1 MLKDRNK
8 PFIVCGDFN
17 IVPEKGL
24 DSLNIQAGEWGCD
37 GTGYLE
43 YKNGVNCLKMPMPW
57 MHIVVLTGTKCHI
70 HGSLSHLAEKIEY
83 NEQTISWSKIS

>member
-24 DSLNIQAGEWGCD
+24 DSLNMQAGEWGCD
-37 GTGYLE
+37 DTGYLE
-43 YKNGVNCLKMPMPW
+43 YKEWGKLLEDARKTASAYYRRTGNPPELQVRLKNMCGCL
-57 MHIVVLTGTKCHI
+57 
-70 HGSLSHLAEKIEY
+70 
-83 NEQTISWSKIS
+83 